1 MKKLILLMFI
11 FSLADINA
19 QTKYDLKKIETE
31 NQKSVDE
38 ATPDFLNF
46 MWISKNGEA
55 HLYSDIKK
63 DHRIFGYEK
72 PYANSKKLILFSVF
86 TNEVEGNPFRCPFGS
101 YYETAAMKNIQLK
114 YLKTKGSF
122 AEMELTKDGKS
133 VLVYFLKKYIKF
145 TKK

>member
-63 DHRIFGYEK
+63 DHRIIRLRK
-72 PYANSKKLILFSVF
+72 
-86 TNEVEGNPFRCPFGS
+86 TRC
-101 YYETAAMKNIQLK
+101 K
-114 YLKTKGSF
+114 
-122 AEMELTKDGKS
+122 
-133 VLVYFLKKYIKF
+133 LKKADPVFCIY
-145 TKK
+145 